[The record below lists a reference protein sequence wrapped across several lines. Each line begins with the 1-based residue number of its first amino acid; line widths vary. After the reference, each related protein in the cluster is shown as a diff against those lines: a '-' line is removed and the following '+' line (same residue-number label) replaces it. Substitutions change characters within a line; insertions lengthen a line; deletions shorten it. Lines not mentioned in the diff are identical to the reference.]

1 MAKKQLTRTLDTST
15 AAGQEQ
21 ALRLLQEASKLTV
34 AAPTLAQTPTSEP
47 ALVSKAVAEI
57 VTEKVED
64 KMKEKM
70 VETQTEAPPQYVAPK
85 KAAKPKVEKRG
96 RPAKGDPNE
105 GSSVK
110 LIADGSSVKRI
121 NMDFPLDLYERI
133 ESEIDD
139 TGQTVKGFFLMLAKQ
154 YFKNRNSTPSV

>member
-34 AAPTLAQTPTSEP
+34 AAPTPAQTPTLEP
-47 ALVSKAVAEI
+47 ALMSEAVAEA
-57 VTEKVED
+57 EA
-64 KMKEKM
+64 EKM
-70 VETQTEAPPQYVAPK
+70 VEKVIEPQTEAPPQYVAPK

-121 NMDFPLDLYERI
+121 NMDFPLDIYERI

-154 YFKNRNSTPSV
+154 YFKNRNNTPSV

>member
-15 AAGQEQ
+15 AEGQEQ
-21 ALRLLQEASKLTV
+21 ALRLLQQVTQAKTLSPLPTIETILKPTV
-34 AAPTLAQTPTSEP
+34 EVAQP
-47 ALVSKAVAEI
+47 LVEKAV
-57 VTEKVED
+57 
-64 KMKEKM
+64 
-70 VETQTEAPPQYVAPK
+70 APPQYKASKQAATPK
-85 KAAKPKVEKRG
+85 KVEQKRG

-105 GSSVK
+105 GGSVK

-133 ESEIDD
+133 EGEIDE

-154 YFKNRNSTPSV
+154 YFKNRNNASSI

>member
-21 ALRLLQEASKLTV
+21 ALRLLQEASKLTI
-34 AAPTLAQTPTSEP
+34 AAPTPEP
-47 ALVSKAVAEI
+47 ALVSEAVTETT
-57 VTEKVED
+57 TEKVVAV
-64 KMKEKM
+64 EK
-70 VETQTEAPPQYVAPK
+70 VETQPETTPQFVAPK
-85 KAAKPKVEKRG
+85 KAAKPKIEKRG

-154 YFKNRNSTPSV
+154 YFKNRNGSSSI

>member
-34 AAPTLAQTPTSEP
+34 AMPTVIAPSTPEP
-47 ALVSKAVAEI
+47 ALVSEAA
-57 VTEKVED
+57 
-64 KMKEKM
+64 

-105 GSSVK
+105 GGSVK

-154 YFKNRNSTPSV
+154 YFKNRNNTPSV

>member
-1 MAKKQLTRTLDTST
+1 MAKKSLTRTLDTST
-15 AAGQEQ
+15 AEGQEQ
-21 ALRLLQEASKLTV
+21 ALRLLQQASQIKTV
-34 AAPTLAQTPTSEP
+34 ATPTVEETI
-47 ALVSKAVAEI
+47 VAPEL
-57 VTEKVED
+57 EE
-64 KMKEKM
+64 
-70 VETQTEAPPQYVAPK
+70 PPQYKAPK
-85 KAAKPKVEKRG
+85 KASAPKSKIEKRG

-105 GSSVK
+105 GGSVK

-133 ESEIDD
+133 EFEIDE

>member
-15 AAGQEQ
+15 AEGQEL
-21 ALRLLQEASKLTV
+21 ALRLLQQ
-34 AAPTLAQTPTSEP
+34 AAQPKVFTPNAP
-47 ALVSKAVAEI
+47 I
-57 VTEKVED
+57 
-64 KMKEKM
+64 
-70 VETQTEAPPQYVAPK
+70 VETIVATAIETASAPEVATAPPQYKTPK
-85 KAAKPKVEKRG
+85 KGATPKKVEPKRG

-105 GSSVK
+105 GGSVK

-154 YFKNRNSTPSV
+154 YFKNRNNTPSI

>member
-15 AAGQEQ
+15 AEGQEQ

-34 AAPTLAQTPTSEP
+34 AMPAPMAPPIPKP
-47 ALVSKAVAEI
+47 ALVSEATAE
-57 VTEKVED
+57 EKT
-64 KMKEKM
+64 K
-70 VETQTEAPPQYVAPK
+70 APPQYVAPK
-85 KAAKPKVEKRG
+85 KAAKPKIEKRG

-105 GSSVK
+105 GGSVK

-121 NMDFPLDLYERI
+121 NMDFPLDIYERI

-154 YFKNRNSTPSV
+154 YFKNRNNTPSV

>member
-34 AAPTLAQTPTSEP
+34 AMPTPAPTPIPEP
-47 ALVSKAVAEI
+47 ALMSVATAVEEN
-57 VTEKVED
+57 TEV
-64 KMKEKM
+64 
-70 VETQTEAPPQYVAPK
+70 PPQNVAPK
-85 KAAKPKVEKRG
+85 KTAKPKVEKRG

-105 GSSVK
+105 GGSVK

-154 YFKNRNSTPSV
+154 YFKNRNSSPSV

>member
-15 AAGQEQ
+15 AEGQEQ
-21 ALRLLQEASKLTV
+21 ALRLLQQASQIKTV
-34 AAPTLAQTPTSEP
+34 ATPT
-47 ALVSKAVAEI
+47 
-57 VTEKVED
+57 
-64 KMKEKM
+64 
-70 VETQTEAPPQYVAPK
+70 VETIVAPKLEAPPQYKVSNKASAPK
-85 KAAKPKVEKRG
+85 VKIEKRG

-105 GSSVK
+105 GGSVK

>member
-15 AAGQEQ
+15 AEGQEQ

-34 AAPTLAQTPTSEP
+34 AMPAPVAPPIPEP
-47 ALVSKAVAEI
+47 ALMSEAI
-57 VTEKVED
+57 VEEKTEVP
-64 KMKEKM
+64 
-70 VETQTEAPPQYVAPK
+70 VQNVAPK
-85 KAAKPKVEKRG
+85 KTVKPKIEKRG

-105 GSSVK
+105 GGSVK

-121 NMDFPLDLYERI
+121 NMDFPLDIYERI

-139 TGQTVKGFFLMLAKQ
+139 TGQTVKGFFLMLSKQ
-154 YFKNRNSTPSV
+154 YFKNRNNTPSV

>member
-15 AAGQEQ
+15 AEGQEQ

-34 AAPTLAQTPTSEP
+34 VMPTPAPTPIPEP
-47 ALVSKAVAEI
+47 ALMSAAA
-57 VTEKVED
+57 TE
-64 KMKEKM
+64 EK
-70 VETQTEAPPQYVAPK
+70 TEAPPQYVAPK
-85 KAAKPKVEKRG
+85 KTAKPKIEKRG

-105 GSSVK
+105 GGSVK

-121 NMDFPLDLYERI
+121 NMDFPLDIYERI

-154 YFKNRNSTPSV
+154 YFKNRNNTPSV

>member
-1 MAKKQLTRTLDTST
+1 MAKKSLTRTLDTST
-15 AAGQEQ
+15 AEGQEQ
-21 ALRLLQEASKLTV
+21 ALRLLQQASQIKT
-34 AAPTLAQTPTSEP
+34 ADTP
-47 ALVSKAVAEI
+47 
-57 VTEKVED
+57 KVETIVAPQS
-64 KMKEKM
+64 E
-70 VETQTEAPPQYVAPK
+70 ETPQYKAPK
-85 KAAKPKVEKRG
+85 KASAPKSKIEKRG

-105 GSSVK
+105 GGSVK

>member
-15 AAGQEQ
+15 AEGQEQ
-21 ALRLLQEASKLTV
+21 ALRLLQQVTQAKVLSPIIPIVETI
-34 AAPTLAQTPTSEP
+34 TEP
-47 ALVSKAVAEI
+47 IVEVVQPLV
-57 VTEKVED
+57 EKVI
-64 KMKEKM
+64 
-70 VETQTEAPPQYVAPK
+70 APPQYKAPK
-85 KAAKPKVEKRG
+85 QAATPKKVEPKRG

-105 GSSVK
+105 GGSVK

-154 YFKNRNSTPSV
+154 YFKSRNSTPSV

>member
-15 AAGQEQ
+15 AEGQEQ
-21 ALRLLQEASKLTV
+21 ALRLLQQVTQPKILSPISPVVDTV
-34 AAPTLAQTPTSEP
+34 AAEP
-47 ALVSKAVAEI
+47 KVQVIQPLV
-57 VTEKVED
+57 EK
-64 KMKEKM
+64 
-70 VETQTEAPPQYVAPK
+70 TAPPQYKAPK
-85 KAAKPKVEKRG
+85 QPATAKKVEPKRG

-105 GSSVK
+105 GGSVK
-110 LIADGSSVKRI
+110 LIADGTSVKRI

-154 YFKNRNSTPSV
+154 YFKNRNNTPSV